1 MMMALS
7 DDVGASVDDVQLSL
21 NLDGRD
27 QQVETTRLNSRT
39 LKFTAPSKPTDL
51 TEQMLVI
58 CVFDYVYAVLC
69 ILQ

>member
-27 QQVETTRLNSRT
+27 QKVETTRLNSRT

-51 TEQMLVI
+51 TEHAHDMCL
-58 CVFDYVYAVLC
+58 
-69 ILQ
+69 